1 MGSDHELVSADDC
14 LAKLRAGL
22 TLELRGSHDYLLP
35 DCVKALNALPMIP
48 QTLVLCTDD
57 VFPDDLVERG
67 GMIDLLRRLVR
78 YGLDPVQAIRAATL
92 NSAMRLKRD
101 DLGLVGPGRRG
112 DLIVLDD
119 LAGLGV
125 RHVLADGEPVA
136 ERRPPARG
144 AAGLTRSRRRPP
156 RCASP
161 RSRLMISRPASRD
174 GRTALSVS
182 TPSVARAS
190 PPGPWW
196 KRPSGTGASCCRMA
210 YPSWRWSIATAARR
224 ACRNSR

>member
-1 MGSDHELVSADDC
+1 M
-14 LAKLRAGL
+14 
-22 TLELRGSHDYLLP
+22 
-35 DCVKALNALPMIP
+35 
-48 QTLVLCTDD
+48 LCTDD

-119 LAGLGV
+119 LAALGV

-136 ERRPPARG
+136 EQGRLLVELRPDPVAPPDRHHAPRPARG
-144 AAGLTRSRRRPP
+144 
-156 RCASP
+156 
-161 RSRLMISRPASRD
+161 
-174 GRTALSVS
+174 
-182 TPSVARAS
+182 
-190 PPGPWW
+190 
-196 KRPSGTGASCCRMA
+196 
-210 YPSWRWSIATAARR
+210 
-224 ACRNSR
+224 